1 MSNIIFTLSEISFSM
16 PKNWIIST
24 FRTLFA
30 FFDFL
35 VYTIIGFLFRA
46 VFNLANFELYGV
58 YEDIMERVYV
68 ILGIF
73 MLFKITISLI
83 TYLAD
88 PDKIS
93 DKQEG
98 ISKLITRV
106 IVVMVMLIGLP
117 TFFSLMTEAQNKL
130 IPVIPRVIINSPNVL
145 SSDDVTGIS
154 NNLAATMLSGFA
166 HVKDGC
172 NNPGISSPHQILFV
186 VNDSCQSSSGDNSN
200 YYAYDYL
207 PIVSTLTGIIMVYVI
222 FSFCIS
228 VAIRAFKLIIL
239 RSIAPI
245 PVLSY
250 IDPKSSKDGAFSTWR
265 KTFFS
270 TWLELFINLAIIYF
284 IIYII
289 DMLLSGDMYKGFFD
303 GVNFID
309 GIFLFAFLIIGLL
322 MFAKEAPKFV
332 MDALGIKSKGNFTR
346 MLGMGATAFG
356 GIGAARSALKS
367 RKEYNDKHPYEST
380 GNRFKDGLNRA
391 LRSGAGM
398 AASSAFAGLAS
409 VSSGGHALLST
420 DKPNL
425 TTGYDAQVKSNAAR
439 LARLSTGASLAGG
452 VGSLFDNMFSG
463 QTEIDRME
471 LEWKEAEEQLKY
483 DKQKNAERKTII
495 DRASTKGLE
504 SLATSTDIVNFTGA
518 SGEVYNLSGVNAAR
532 FNSVVESALSGNG
545 VMRDKVYQKSDG
557 SVISAS
563 NYQSMT
569 ANRDQ
574 IGATVASYKKQTRGV
589 YRDASGAEIT
599 DQNVID
605 QYNNN
610 PNYGYMNGISYSED
624 VQYTNASG
632 NIISESDY
640 NNMVDSYNDAV
651 QECDGVTETAGK
663 EYFTFNGE
671 KIYVEDAKLL
681 QHDINDGNIA
691 DYAEKVLNKTTDSNG
706 NIIIEDE
713 AITTAD
719 ARYAAVNN
727 GHGVERKFAG
737 NGGLKYQYAAENNRI
752 SEKELEVASKKNS
765 DVTKKKQEENKM
777 FNNSSKQ

>member
-1 MSNIIFTLSEISFSM
+1 MSNIIFTLSEIGFSM
-16 PKNWIIST
+16 PKNWIISA
-24 FRTLFA
+24 FRSLFA

-35 VYTIIGFLFRA
+35 VYTIIEILFRA

-145 SSDDVTGIS
+145 SSDDVSGIS
-154 NNLAATMLSGFA
+154 SNLATTMLSGFA

-172 NNPGISSPHQILFV
+172 NNPGISKPYQILSV

-207 PIVSTLTGIIMVYVI
+207 PIVSTLTGIMMVYVI

-309 GIFLFAFLIIGLL
+309 GIFLFAFLIIGLM

-332 MDALGIKSKGNFTR
+332 MDALGIKSNGNFTR
-346 MLGMGATAFG
+346 MLGMGATALG
-356 GIGAARSALKS
+356 GIGATRAALKS
-367 RKEYNDKHPYEST
+367 RKEYNDANPYVST

-398 AASSAFAGLAS
+398 AASSALGGIAS

-420 DKPNL
+420 DKPTVKTGIDAMAKTNATASSRIKAGL
-425 TTGYDAQVKSNAAR
+425 TPFKRQRYRMETLFGGETSYDSKVRDKSANETANKHILQFKNTMEKKALEKDDLFVHINEKDANGNIVKTFGGQNGINYMEFMAHTEGAKNGNTESLKYFMDLGFKKDIVVTEEYEITSQVGTGIYREDGSEIMKDVVETKTHPVTKTVADWQGAQSYIDKIKDAQTQKHAQRVIAA
-439 LARLSTGASLAGG
+439 
-452 VGSLFDNMFSG
+452 V
-463 QTEIDRME
+463 E
-471 LEWKEAEEQLKY
+471 KY
-483 DKQKNAERKTII
+483 E
-495 DRASTKGLE
+495 STKGTNNE
-504 SLATSTDIVNFTGA
+504 DNTVFVKYGTEYNDYRLAADAVHDINLSVDFTKYSIDGADASKGDTVGLKQALGETNKKTTSILTDPEFKA
-518 SGEVYNLSGVNAAR
+518 GEVY
-532 FNSVVESALSGNG
+532 
-545 VMRDKVYQKSDG
+545 
-557 SVISAS
+557 
-563 NYQSMT
+563 
-569 ANRDQ
+569 
-574 IGATVASYKKQTRGV
+574 
-589 YRDASGAEIT
+589 
-599 DQNVID
+599 
-605 QYNNN
+605 
-610 PNYGYMNGISYSED
+610 
-624 VQYTNASG
+624 
-632 NIISESDY
+632 
-640 NNMVDSYNDAV
+640 
-651 QECDGVTETAGK
+651 
-663 EYFTFNGE
+663 
-671 KIYVEDAKLL
+671 AK
-681 QHDINDGNIA
+681 
-691 DYAEKVLNKTTDSNG
+691 
-706 NIIIEDE
+706 
-713 AITTAD
+713 
-719 ARYAAVNN
+719 
-727 GHGVERKFAG
+727 
-737 NGGLKYQYAAENNRI
+737 
-752 SEKELEVASKKNS
+752 
-765 DVTKKKQEENKM
+765 ENK
-777 FNNSSKQ
+777 NNT